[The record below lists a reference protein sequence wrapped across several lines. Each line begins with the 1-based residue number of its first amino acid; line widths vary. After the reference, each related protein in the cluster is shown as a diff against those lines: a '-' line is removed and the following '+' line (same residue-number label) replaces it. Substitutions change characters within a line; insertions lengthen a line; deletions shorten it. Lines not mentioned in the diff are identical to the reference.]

1 MAMHADLKLVE
12 QDEDGIDLAFRAD
25 VLRGLSEPQKAIPA
39 RWLYDMAGSE
49 LFEEITRLP
58 EYYPT
63 RVESQLLEAHAS
75 WIAKLAGP
83 GRVVVEFGSGSSV
96 KTPLLL
102 RELAASAYVPLDI
115 SGDFLRQAC
124 AELGT
129 KFPDLAI
136 IPIEANFMRPVRFPA
151 SVPDMAR
158 LGFFPGSTIG
168 NMVPHTA
175 IDLLRTMRETLGRH
189 SQLLIGI
196 DRRKEVARL
205 AAAYDDEQGVT
216 ARFNLNLLDRINRE
230 LGGDIPAGRFRH
242 VALWN
247 AEWSRIEMHL
257 EAVDDLSFTVS
268 GTPIQMR
275 KGETIHTENSHKY
288 SPDQARLLL
297 QAGGWTPLHLWSDAA
312 EDFMLILADVTE
324 HRSAP

>member
-1 MAMHADLKLVE
+1 
-12 QDEDGIDLAFRAD
+12 
-25 VLRGLSEPQKAIPA
+25 
-39 RWLYDMAGSE
+39 
-49 LFEEITRLP
+49 
-58 EYYPT
+58 
-63 RVESQLLEAHAS
+63 
-75 WIAKLAGP
+75 
-83 GRVVVEFGSGSSV
+83 
-96 KTPLLL
+96 
-102 RELAASAYVPLDI
+102 
-115 SGDFLRQAC
+115 
-124 AELGT
+124 
-129 KFPDLAI
+129 
-136 IPIEANFMRPVRFPA
+136 
-151 SVPDMAR
+151 
-158 LGFFPGSTIG
+158 
-168 NMVPHTA
+168 
-175 IDLLRTMRETLGRH
+175 
-189 SQLLIGI
+189 
-196 DRRKEVARL
+196 L